1 MKKTTK
7 NSVPNNLS
15 QSTASTPRKK
25 ALTAFEEFDASNAD
39 GSGLFPIVPKIK
51 TEVLGFL
58 ARRPLHTAVLTGL
71 LLENGGGSESKY
83 GGFYGYRRESGK
95 LDGVA
100 LLCRATIFE
109 ARTEA
114 ALSAFSCFAR

>member
-25 ALTAFEEFDASNAD
+25 ALTAFEEFDASHAD
-39 GSGLFPIVPKIK
+39 GSALFPIMPELK

-71 LLENGGGSESKY
+71 LLENGGGGVSRHGS
-83 GGFYGYRRESGK
+83 FYGYRSESGK
-95 LDGVA
+95 LEGV
-100 LLCRATIFE
+100 
-109 ARTEA
+109 
-114 ALSAFSCFAR
+114 